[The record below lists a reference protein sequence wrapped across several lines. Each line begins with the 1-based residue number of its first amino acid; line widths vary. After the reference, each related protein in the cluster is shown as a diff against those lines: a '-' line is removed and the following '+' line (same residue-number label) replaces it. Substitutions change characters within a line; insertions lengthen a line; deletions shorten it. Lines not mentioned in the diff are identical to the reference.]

1 MSGTLGSL
9 DSSYNLLPFGEVTP
23 VPQRQPPAPLVH
35 SKDWKQK
42 TVDRVFYNGVPLGIP
57 LQGCAALSTTL
68 FVFSRL
74 RCRISSTSGA
84 QNSLTLQCVSS
95 QERGG
100 FTISLVLLMIK
111 LMWYC

>member
-9 DSSYNLLPFGEVTP
+9 DSSYILLPFGEVTP
-23 VPQRQPPAPLVH
+23 VPQRQPPAPRAH

-68 FVFSRL
+68 RFVFSRQ

-84 QNSLTLQCVSS
+84 LTLQ
-95 QERGG
+95 
-100 FTISLVLLMIK
+100 
-111 LMWYC
+111 